1 MFLYGKTNKR
11 TKKYIKQIKTKES
24 GSKLM
29 DRELQF
35 ILIIYFDITI
45 HFDYFAEHFNLIF
58 TKFSHQ
64 LAVQLNTVIICYSSG
79 LKLAVCN
86 LHF

>member
-1 MFLYGKTNKR
+1 
-11 TKKYIKQIKTKES
+11 
-24 GSKLM
+24 M
-29 DRELQF
+29 DCELQS
-35 ILIIYFDITI
+35 ILIFHFDITI
-45 HFDYFAEHFNLIF
+45 LFDYFAEHFNIIF

-64 LAVQLNTVIICYSSG
+64 FAMQLNTVIICYSLG